1 MTYPPIP
8 GPAPIAS
15 HVTAALRASRRLSQP
30 YTRWAVT
37 DIFPEPLCTAILVL
51 PLVPPMLG
59 TTDGTRNSY
68 NARRSFFTP
77 ALRRD
82 FPVCQSL
89 ATALQRPGV
98 ARQLSETCD
107 FDAEGTYLR
116 IEYIQDTDGMWL
128 EPHRDIPAKIF
139 SMVVYLCTG
148 PEAADWGTDIY
159 DEHLRWVGRSSA
171 EFNSATI
178 FKAGPDTWHG
188 FEKRPIRGVRRLM
201 EINYVRDWRDR
212 DQLAYP
218 DQPIT
223 LTDPP
228 PAS

>member
-1 MTYPPIP
+1 
-8 GPAPIAS
+8 
-15 HVTAALRASRRLSQP
+15 
-30 YTRWAVT
+30 
-37 DIFPEPLCTAILVL
+37 
-51 PLVPPMLG
+51 
-59 TTDGTRNSY
+59 
-68 NARRSFFTP
+68 
-77 ALRRD
+77 
-82 FPVCQSL
+82 
-89 ATALQRPGV
+89 
-98 ARQLSETCD
+98 
-107 FDAEGTYLR
+107 LR